1 VACVPVTVMKKVWIN
16 GSVRDFE
23 DGVRVVA
30 DALSVL
36 GVPRDGTLVERNGE
50 ALFAREYDATP
61 VEDGDRFELVRI
73 AAGG

>member
-1 VACVPVTVMKKVWIN
+1 MKKVWIN
-16 GSVRDFE
+16 GSVRELE

-30 DALSVL
+30 DVLSVL

-50 ALFAREYDATP
+50 ALFSREYDGTL
-61 VEDGDRFELVRI
+61 VQDGDRFELVRI

>member
-1 VACVPVTVMKKVWIN
+1 MACVRVTILKKVWIN
-16 GSVRDFE
+16 GSMRDLE

-30 DALSVL
+30 DVLSML

-50 ALFAREYDATP
+50 ALFAREYDATL